1 MISTSDFRNG
11 RKLKLDG
18 DLWEIIY
25 FQNARTAQ
33 RRAKVTTRLRNMRT
47 GQILEKVFA
56 SGETFDEPEFEQ
68 RSMKYMYTDGASWHF
83 MDNETFEQ
91 VALNAEQLEGYAE
104 FLMENED
111 YKILY
116 FEGAPLSVDLPTSV
130 ILTITDAEPAVKGDT
145 VSNLTKGATV
155 ETGLQVKVPLFIKVG
170 DKIKIDTRSKEYIER
185 VAN

>member
-1 MISTSDFRNG
+1 MISTSDFRTG
-11 RKLKLDG
+11 RKLKIDG
-18 DLWEIIY
+18 DLWEILD

-33 RRAKVTTRLRNMRT
+33 RRAKVTTKLRNLRT
-47 GQILEKVFA
+47 GQVLEKVFA

-68 RSMKYMYTDGASWHF
+68 RSMKYMYTDGDHWHF

-91 VALNAEQLEGYAE
+91 VGLTAAQLEGYTD

-116 FEGAPLSVDLPTSV
+116 FEGAPLSLDLPASV
-130 ILTITDAEPAVKGDT
+130 VLEVTDAEPAVKGDT

-170 DKIKIDTRSKEYIER
+170 DKIKIDTRTKDYIER
-185 VAN
+185 VNM